1 MNFKPLVIGNLRAE
15 IPFVQGG
22 MGVGI
27 SLANLAGAV
36 ANEGGIGIISTAQI
50 GFREEDFEDNPV
62 KANLRAIKK
71 EFDKA
76 RNISKNG
83 IIGFNIMSALNNYK
97 EQVVAAVKAGADIII
112 SGAGLPIELPELTKG
127 YKTKIAPIV
136 SSKKSAEVILKYWDT
151 RYQTTAD
158 MIVIEGPKA
167 GGHLGFGVE
176 EINRYEHESYD
187 NEILKIKQVV
197 QKYKDKYT
205 KNIPIVLAGGIATSK
220 DTEHAFELGMD
231 GIQVASALVT
241 TTECDADIEYK
252 ESYINAEKDDIVIVK
267 SPVGMPGR
275 AIKNKF
281 MNAVMD
287 GKTFPPKKCLKCL
300 KKCNPA
306 EIPYCIT
313 ERLVNAAK
321 GDVENALL
329 FCGAKS
335 YAQEKIT
342 TVHEVIKNLFHQ

>member
-1 MNFKPLVIGNLRAE
+1 MKFKPLIIGDLKAE

-50 GFREEDFEDNPV
+50 GFREKDFEKNPV

-71 EFDKA
+71 EFEKA
-76 RNISKNG
+76 RSISKNG

-112 SGAGLPIELPELTKG
+112 SGAGLPIELPELTRG

-151 RYQTTAD
+151 RYKTTAD

-176 EINRYEHESYD
+176 EINKYEKESYD
-187 NEILKIKQVV
+187 NEILKIRETV
-197 QKYKDKYT
+197 QKYQDKYE
-205 KNIPIVLAGGIATSK
+205 KNIPIVLAGGISSGE
-220 DTEHAFELGMD
+220 DTKHAFELGMD
-231 GIQVASALVT
+231 GIQVASALVIT
-241 TTECDADIEYK
+241 VECDADIRYK
-252 ESYINAEKDDIVIVK
+252 ESYIHAKKGDIVIVK

-281 MNAVMD
+281 MSAVMD
-287 GKTFPPKKCLKCL
+287 GKIFPPKKCLKCL

-313 ERLVNAAK
+313 ERLINAAK
-321 GDVENALL
+321 GDVENALI

-335 YAQEKIT
+335 YMQEKIT
-342 TVHEVIKNLFHQ
+342 TVHEVIKTLFEV